1 MLYKLGADALY
12 FKVYGFNLPL
22 LFEPGEGWHYGCGMD
37 WAGKIVERTNPER
50 LKLGDYMK
58 KYIFDPLGMKSM
70 TFSLL
75 SPEDIRS
82 RIPKLAVRMED
93 NGISTLAAVWP
104 EDPPDDCG
112 GVGLYGSAEDFM
124 KLLEMLLQKN
134 GEVLHPETIERL
146 FTPQPSESRYFTR
159 FMSDRMLQATMG
171 VPLHIPC
178 QWAFGGLVTSDLIE
192 GRREAGAV
200 CWGGLPNIKWWI
212 DFKRGICGLYTSQV
226 FPPFDVISNSLFTQF
241 EEDVYSKL

>member
-1 MLYKLGADALY
+1 MSKAENKISIYHLVTHTSGMGYESLSEELARYTNLKGESKKGTTGDILGADALY

-134 GEVLHPETIERL
+134 GE
-146 FTPQPSESRYFTR
+146 
-159 FMSDRMLQATMG
+159 
-171 VPLHIPC
+171 
-178 QWAFGGLVTSDLIE
+178 
-192 GRREAGAV
+192 
-200 CWGGLPNIKWWI
+200 
-212 DFKRGICGLYTSQV
+212 
-226 FPPFDVISNSLFTQF
+226 
-241 EEDVYSKL
+241 